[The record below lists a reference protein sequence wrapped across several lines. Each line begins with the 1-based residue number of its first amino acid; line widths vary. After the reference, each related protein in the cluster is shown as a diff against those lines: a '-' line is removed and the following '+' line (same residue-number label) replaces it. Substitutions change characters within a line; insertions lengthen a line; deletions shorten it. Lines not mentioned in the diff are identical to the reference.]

1 MDHEAVTGCLP
12 ASDFPQQGQP
22 EVARVHVKSLSF
34 QSTVVTD
41 QIIFWLLRQGV
52 QTPCLCLQ
60 LFCFPWREW
69 IPILYTKGGKS
80 GEMCSLLL
88 NWKVLE

>member
-34 QSTVVTD
+34 H
-41 QIIFWLLRQGV
+41 
-52 QTPCLCLQ
+52 
-60 LFCFPWREW
+60 
-69 IPILYTKGGKS
+69 
-80 GEMCSLLL
+80 
-88 NWKVLE
+88 KVLWSQIRLSSGCSGRVFRLLVSAYSSSVSHGGNGYPFCTQKEENQGKCVLCF